1 MRGEKRERV
10 CMCGEKLVAAGPSP
24 PFFCRARVL
33 PPCLSQRNTCAARC
47 KFKTRSLAA
56 CSPTKPH
63 LLHRFLVRDCR
74 TGRIE
79 GGMTSA
85 RSRDI
90 ERRRSFNDASS
101 LEEMERRQALHCRGR
116 AWRGLGLGSL
126 EEACLHLVVEGNMEA
141 AKRGERKSERAK
153 GSLSS
158 LPLSPSAFFF
168 FLQEFVVLQT
178 QKRKNLL
185 CSPFLKTSPTLS
197 LMFSLFFQLFSM
209 TIVLNEMS

>member
-168 FLQEFVVLQT
+168 FFAGVRCTSDSKEEKPFV
-178 QKRKNLL
+178 
-185 CSPFLKTSPTLS
+185 LS
-197 LMFSLFFQLFSM
+197 LSQNLADALSHVL
-209 TIVLNEMS
+209 TILSVVFDDDCFK